1 MIGAIKNIVTSSQLA
16 NVAQNT
22 AQSVTVETTL
32 KAIGRPGFI
41 LIDNDIDA
49 DTKQYAA
56 AKEFLYQATCLAVY
70 MALIVPVFKKGGFKL
85 AKNIIFKN
93 TQGFEHFKNVKEY
106 THYRKLAENPNIEN
120 RQASLAKII
129 PGKDVK
135 VKDQYDGVLL
145 NELTKEKPDLFINV
159 KGAVEL
165 SNLIGS
171 VLGLA
176 ILAPQV
182 SHAFI
187 HPALKLLG
195 LEDKNKKTDNKQA
208 DKNSNTTPNFNV
220 KA

>member
-56 AKEFLYQATCLAVY
+56 AKEFSYQATCLAVY

-145 NELTKEKPDLFINV
+145 NELTKEKPDLFTNV

>member
-1 MIGAIKNIVTSSQLA
+1 M
-16 NVAQNT
+16 
-22 AQSVTVETTL
+22 
-32 KAIGRPGFI
+32 
-41 LIDNDIDA
+41 
-49 DTKQYAA
+49 
-56 AKEFLYQATCLAVY
+56 
-70 MALIVPVFKKGGFKL
+70 
-85 AKNIIFKN
+85 
-93 TQGFEHFKNVKEY
+93 
-106 THYRKLAENPNIEN
+106 
-120 RQASLAKII
+120 
-129 PGKDVK
+129 
-135 VKDQYDGVLL
+135 
-145 NELTKEKPDLFINV
+145 TKEKPDLFTNV